1 MKDTER
7 PFGKTMD
14 EILQEITADLNIPV
28 CFHFPVSHGT
38 DNVALKIGVECNLI
52 VGAKKVSLKE
62 L

>member
-1 MKDTER
+1 
-7 PFGKTMD
+7 MD

-28 CFHFPVSHGT
+28 CFHFPVSHDT
-38 DNVALKIGVECNLI
+38 ENVALKIGVECNLI